1 MTAEGIRKIGLVL
14 ASIHTG
20 ASNAL
25 WSDVAHLVQK
35 DDQALF
41 VFPGGRLECQENYE
55 YLRNSLYPLVNH
67 DNLEGVIIWG
77 SSLGGSVSVEEV
89 KQYYDT
95 FGNLPCVTIGLKREG
110 FPDITF
116 DAYSGVK
123 SVILHCIHT
132 HKAKRI
138 AFIRGPENH
147 QSAQDRYRA
156 YVETLQES
164 SLGFDPLLVS
174 DPFPW
179 TEGASALNQLIGE
192 RKLIPGRDFDTL
204 ACSSDM
210 MMFDAGKRLEA
221 LGYQIPDDVRIVG
234 FNDSS
239 ESHLLKVPCT
249 TAKMPVQQLAL
260 MSWSMIL
267 LLLDKQTSSCPDILL
282 PSEAVIRRSC
292 GCNDSLGG
300 YEHAK
305 ALFINEQVY
314 LKWLTD
320 TFLLENDMLEQNI
333 KPLSQQFSKMQDL
346 SDDDSIP
353 SLLRVIEDLSY
364 GFLDKG
370 GDSSQLSEALHW
382 YSQFF
387 GTEVFNLKI
396 ANRIRDIFLRQQDLV
411 SNEHA
416 YALSVQNKKL
426 NALKCDLL
434 GVRNL
439 SSLPQ
444 ILQNHLP
451 SLGLSSCFMVMHEDE
466 AESRFVGGYDEQ
478 QVYQQIVSFEKHL
491 VLPPSVDQTL
501 ESGVYVVEPL
511 FMENQP
517 LGYLV
522 LKTSVFDGSLMEE
535 LRTALSSSIKGTFLL
550 DAANRAREL
559 AERAQRSRTE
569 FFANVSDGLRYPLE
583 SILHLVKAMQREG
596 NEEVLSSI
604 DKEIFK
610 ATHLLDL
617 TLSQI
622 GALELEREVF
632 DCMSVVHELLKEKD
646 FRYEGP
652 QELPA
657 LYADRV
663 RVKQVFTILCD
674 HMSKEGSQAVLVVS
688 ILFEGLKLSFQSSYS
703 GWKTTMNRQDPGISL
718 AERIVLMHGGRFIL
732 EENRAS
738 LYFPWPSLT
747 GEVLSY
753 TQKPFKYIA
762 DDLETEIPHSF
773 VSMEGVSLVKASSLS
788 QNDELGSSLGGILWD
803 ARRKRPELQIVLHQ
817 LFRNTIANRIPFI
830 CLGCPNGFVSLS
842 DALSSLG
849 LGTRNGVVFYVG
861 EIPGILA
868 SQLAPDECFELP
880 SLQAY
885 KEYARQKKPMMLITD
900 STEAS
905 LFEEIR
911 KGSVVPSLPIV
922 IIKETFTALEA
933 EQLSLI
939 PRLLLANN
947 CVSDSSEFLSRLIG
961 LLSGDEL
968 LSPLTGALVKRAIV
982 YIDVHGTGQISRW
995 QLAEA
1000 VNVSEDYL
1008 TRIFRKELGL
1018 SPWDYLNRYRIHLA
1032 TALLRQT
1039 GLTINEVASQTG
1051 FQDQAYFCRVF
1062 KKIKGSSPG
1071 KIRSTH

>member
-1 MTAEGIRKIGLVL
+1 MTAEGLRKIGLVL

-35 DDQALF
+35 EDQALF

-55 YLRNSLYPLVNH
+55 YLRNSLYPLVNR

-77 SSLGGSVSVEEV
+77 SSLGGSVSVDEV
-89 KQYYDT
+89 NRYYDT

-123 SVILHCIHT
+123 SVLLHCIHT

-147 QSAQDRYRA
+147 LSAQDRYRA
-156 YVETLQES
+156 YVDTLQES
-164 SLGFDPLLVS
+164 SLGFDSLLVS
-174 DPFPW
+174 DPYPW
-179 TEGASALNQLIGE
+179 PEGASALDQLIGQ
-192 RKLIPGRDFDTL
+192 RNLIPGKDFDTL

-249 TAKMPVQQLAL
+249 TAKMPVKQLAL
-260 MSWSMIL
+260 MSWSMIF
-267 LLLDKQTSSCPDILL
+267 LLLDRQTSSCPDILL

-292 GCNDSLGG
+292 GCEDSLGG
-300 YEHAK
+300 YDHAK
-305 ALFINEQVY
+305 ALFVNDQVY
-314 LKWLTD
+314 LKWLSE
-320 TFLLENDMLEQNI
+320 TFLLDDGVLEQKI
-333 KPLSQQFSKMQDL
+333 KPLFLSLSPMQEQTEEVV
-346 SDDDSIP
+346 SA
-353 SLLRVIEDLSY
+353 SLLRVIEALSY
-364 GFLDKG
+364 CFLDKG

-382 YSQFF
+382 YCQFF
-387 GTEVFNLKI
+387 GTEGFNRGM
-396 ANRIRDIFLRQQDLV
+396 ANRIRDLFLRQQDLV

-439 SSLPQ
+439 SSIPQ
-444 ILQNHLP
+444 ILYEHLP
-451 SLGLSSCFMVMHEDE
+451 SLGVSSCFLAMHEDE

-478 QVYQQIVSFEKHL
+478 QVYQQILSFEKNL
-491 VLPPSVDQTL
+491 LLPPCFAQTL
-501 ESGVYVVEPL
+501 ASGVYVVEPL

-535 LRTALSSSIKGTFLL
+535 LRMALSSSIKGTFLL

-583 SILHLVKAMQREG
+583 SIQHLVKVMQREG
-596 NEEVLSSI
+596 NEEILASI
-604 DKEIFK
+604 DEEIFK

-617 TLSQI
+617 TLSQT

-632 DCMSVVHELLKEKD
+632 DCMSVVTELLLERD
-646 FRYEGP
+646 LRYEGP

-663 RVKQVFTILCD
+663 RLKQVFTILCD
-674 HMSKEGSQAVLVVS
+674 HMSKEGGQAVLVTS
-688 ILFEGLKLSFQSSYS
+688 ILLEGLELSFQSSFV
-703 GWKTTMNRQDPGISL
+703 GWKTAMNRQDPGISL
-718 AERIVLMHGGRFIL
+718 AERIVLMHGGKFTL

-738 LYFPWPSLT
+738 LRFPWPSLT
-747 GEVLSY
+747 GEVL
-753 TQKPFKYIA
+753 TPAQKPFFYIA
-762 DDLETEIPHSF
+762 DDLENEIPHVF
-773 VSMEGVSLVKASSLS
+773 ASMEGVELLKASDLNQKDVIFPSF
-788 QNDELGSSLGGILWD
+788 GGILWD
-803 ARRKRPELQIVLHQ
+803 ARRKRSELQVLLHL
-817 LFRNTIANRIPFI
+817 LFHNSVANRIPFI

-842 DALSSLG
+842 DALASLG
-849 LGTRNGVVFYVG
+849 LGTRKGAVFFLG
-861 EIPGILA
+861 EIPGMLA
-868 SQLAPDECFELP
+868 FQLAPDECFELP

-885 KEYARQKKPMMLITD
+885 KEYARQNEPLMLIAD
-900 STEAS
+900 SSEAA
-905 LFEEIR
+905 FYEEIR
-911 KGSVVPSLPIV
+911 KGSVFPSLPIV

-933 EQLSLI
+933 EKLSLI

-947 CVSDSSEFLSRLIG
+947 CVADSSEFFFRLVS

-968 LSPLTGALVKRAIV
+968 LSPLTGTLVKRAVV
-982 YIDVHGTGQISRW
+982 YIAVHGTEQISRW

-1018 SPWDYLNRYRIHLA
+1018 SPWDYLNRHRIHLA

-1071 KIRSTH
+1071 KIRATH